1 MDKVPGT
8 NNMSIR
14 VLVIAEAANP
24 EWTSVPLIGWSHYK
38 AISEKVDAHLVTQ
51 IRNSEAIKH
60 RGWEEGRDF
69 TAIDTEVL
77 DKPAF
82 LLAKWLRGGDKLGWT
97 IATAM
102 SNLTYSYFEYKVW
115 QKFKDRLIA
124 GEFDVVHR
132 ITPLT
137 PTAPSYLAGP
147 LRKLGIPLVIGPL
160 NGGLDWP
167 KGFHRYKRKEREW
180 LHSLRFLYKLIPW
193 VRSGRRNA
201 SAILCGSHTTYREL
215 SKNHPGKVLYLP
227 ENGIDSGRFNQA
239 RRWSQQDNEPLKVV
253 FVGRLV
259 PLKGC
264 DMLLR
269 AAMPLLESD
278 KMTLEFVGDGPELVN
293 LRSMAES
300 SGIGSSNVKFHGW
313 VEHENVQEILARADI
328 LALPS
333 IREFGGGVVLEA
345 MALGVV
351 PVVAN
356 YGGPAE
362 LVSEEF
368 GFKLD
373 MSSPKALEEDIG
385 NTLTLLVSNRQ
396 IIEQKGARA
405 KEEVDKSHLWERR
418 AEMVIAT
425 YDWVL
430 GRAEKPQLH
439 IPGLCDS

>member
-1 MDKVPGT
+1 
-8 NNMSIR
+8 MSIR
-14 VLVIAEAANP
+14 VLIVAEAANP
-24 EWTSVPLIGWSHYK
+24 DWTSVPLIGWSHAK

-51 IRNSEAIKH
+51 IRNSEAIERK
-60 RGWEEGRDF
+60 GWAEGRDF
-69 TAIDTEVL
+69 TAIDTEIV

-82 LLAKWLRGGDKLGWT
+82 LLAKWLRGGEKLGWT

-102 SNLTYSYFEYKVW
+102 SNLTYTYFEYRVW
-115 QKFKDRLIA
+115 QRFKERLTS

-137 PTAPSYLAGP
+137 PTAPSYLAGQ
-147 LRKLGIPLVIGPL
+147 LKQIGVPLVIGPL

-167 KGFHRYKRKEREW
+167 KGFERYRRKEREW
-180 LHSLRFLYKLIPW
+180 LHSLRFLYKLTPW
-193 VRSGRRNA
+193 LLSGRRNA
-201 SAILCGSHTTYREL
+201 SAILCGSHTTYREVA
-215 SKNHPGKVLYLP
+215 KKHPGKVLYLP
-227 ENGIDSGRFNQA
+227 ENGIDSKRFNQA
-239 RRWSQQDNEPLKVV
+239 HRWQQENKEPLKVV

-269 AAMPLLESD
+269 AAMPLLESR
-278 KMTLEFVGDGPELVN
+278 KLTLEFVGDGPELAN
-293 LRSMAES
+293 LRSIAES
-300 SGIGSSNVKFHGW
+300 SKIGNASVKFHGW
-313 VEHENVQEILARADI
+313 VEHENVQEILSRADI

-362 LVSEEF
+362 LVNEKF

-373 MSSPKALEEDIG
+373 MSSPKALEEDIRS
-385 NTLTLLVSNRQ
+385 TLTLLVSNRE
-396 IIEQKGARA
+396 IIKEKGTRA
-405 KEEVDKSHLWERR
+405 KEEVFKNHLWERR
-418 AEMVIAT
+418 AESVIAT

-430 GRAEKPQLH
+430 GRAEKPPLH
-439 IPGLCDS
+439 MAADCDS